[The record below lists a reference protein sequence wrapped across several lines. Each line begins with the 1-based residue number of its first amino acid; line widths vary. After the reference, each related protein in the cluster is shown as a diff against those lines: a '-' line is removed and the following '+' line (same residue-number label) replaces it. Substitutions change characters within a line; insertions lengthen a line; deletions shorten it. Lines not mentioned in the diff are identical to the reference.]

1 MAPTPQRAPFVANGT
16 RQQPLHDGAD
26 SRALERA
33 AAASLPANTLMQ
45 RAGDSLARLA
55 LALAPHAPHVWI
67 AAGPGNNGGDG
78 LEAALRLHRAGRR
91 VTLSL
96 LAEPGSLPADAAVA
110 LQRAQQA
117 GVSIGAELP
126 AAVPGPDE
134 LAIDALL
141 GLGLSRAPEGAL
153 AAAIALLNGGA
164 APVLAADLPSG
175 LDGDSGQPL
184 AAAACVRA
192 RWTLALL
199 TLKPGLFTAGGRDHA
214 GEVWFDDLGVDAT
227 GATPS
232 AWLGGCDDW
241 RALRPPR
248 RHAQHKGS
256 FGDLWVV
263 GGAPSM
269 GGAVLLAARAAL
281 HAGAGRVFLRNLDPA
296 APPIDALQPE
306 LMIRPTLP
314 PAAAVAALTVVCG
327 CGGGSEVGAELP
339 SLLNRA
345 GRLLLD
351 ADALNAVAADPALA
365 RRLAA
370 RASRGLAT
378 VLTPHPLEAARLL
391 DGDTAAVQ
399 RDRLGAAQR
408 LADRFGAVIVLK
420 GSGSVIA
427 APGELPSINPSGNPA
442 LAGPGTGDVLA
453 GWIGGLWSQGLTALD
468 AARLGVYEHGAA
480 ADAWVAERGS
490 LVPISASALIDRLSA
505 AVR

>member
-1 MAPTPQRAPFVANGT
+1 MALTPTRVPFVVDGR
-16 RQQPLHDGAD
+16 RQLPLHDGAG
-26 SRALERA
+26 SRAIEST
-33 AAASLPANTLMQ
+33 AAASLPPNTLMQ
-45 RAGDSLARLA
+45 RAGEALARLA
-55 LALAPHAPHVWI
+55 AALAPHASQIWI

-91 VTLSL
+91 VMLSL
-96 LAEPGSLPADAAVA
+96 LAEPSSLPADAAVA

-117 GVSIGAELP
+117 GVRIQAELP
-126 AAVPGPDE
+126 ATAPGPGQ

-141 GLGLSRAPEGAL
+141 GLGLSRPPEGAL
-153 AAAIALLNGGA
+153 AAAVALLNRGA

-184 AAAACVRA
+184 AAASCVRA
-192 RWTLALL
+192 RWTLSLL

-214 GEVWFDDLGVDAT
+214 GEVWFDGLGVDVA
-227 GATPS
+227 GVAPC
-232 AWLGGCDDW
+232 AWFGGDDW
-241 RALRPPR
+241 RGLRLPR

-281 HAGAGRVFLRNLDPA
+281 HAGAGRVFLRPLDPA
-296 APPIDALQPE
+296 APPVDALQPE
-306 LMIRPTLP
+306 LMIRPALP
-314 PAAAVAALTVVCG
+314 PAAALGALTVVCG

-339 SLLNRA
+339 ALLNRA

-351 ADALNAVAADPALA
+351 ADALNAVAADPALE

-391 DGDTAAVQ
+391 ECDTAAVQ
-399 RDRLGAAQR
+399 RDRLGTAQR
-408 LADRFGAVIVLK
+408 LADRLGTVVVLK

-453 GWIGGLWSQGLTALD
+453 GWIGGLWSQGLSAAD
-468 AARLGVYEHGAA
+468 AARLGVYEHGAI
-480 ADAWVAERGS
+480 ADAWAADHGGPT
-490 LVPISASALIDRLSA
+490 PISASTLISRLA
-505 AVR
+505 AAAR